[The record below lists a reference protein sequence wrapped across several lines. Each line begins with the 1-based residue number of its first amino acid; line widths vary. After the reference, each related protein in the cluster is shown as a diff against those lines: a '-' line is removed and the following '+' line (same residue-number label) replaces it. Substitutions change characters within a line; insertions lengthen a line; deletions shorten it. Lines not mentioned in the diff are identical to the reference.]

1 MAKNSTQSIYD
12 ITKFL
17 SKESLLPI
25 YYIFGEDSFGIN
37 SAYELILKNLEQ
49 FVLSEFD
56 KEVINAEKGMELNNI
71 IDLAYSFPFGGG
83 RKIIVIK
90 NIELIKDKKL
100 LIDFAANPAEFTSL
114 ICLHHASLS
123 QSEIS
128 KEPYLKL
135 VSKNY
140 LFEAKLLK
148 GEELVN
154 WFVKYAQK
162 FNFDLPFDY
171 AKTVIEIVGE
181 DKSLLEMQL
190 QKFISYAQGRNKLNL
205 DELIRLSSPTKQ
217 YSVFDLLDSLGKGD
231 KSRSL
236 EIGYNL
242 IDNGV
247 EIIAILNMIS
257 KFILTI
263 SQALDLTRQ
272 KISDKEAAQKA
283 DASFYFYLNCKRA
296 NFFMNDDKLQNAAKA
311 LLNAD
316 LSIKST
322 SLEPKTILQILITE
336 MLDKIVQDP
345 FES

>member
-1 MAKNSTQSIYD
+1 MAKSSLQSIYD

-17 SKESLLPI
+17 KKEALLPI
-25 YYIFGEDSFGIN
+25 YYLCGEDTFAIN
-37 SAYELILKNLEQ
+37 AAYETIVKSFEPY
-49 FVLSEFD
+49 VLSDFD
-56 KEVINAEKGMELNNI
+56 KEIISADKGIELNNI
-71 IDLAYSFPFGGG
+71 IDMAYSFPFGGG
-83 RKIIVIK
+83 RKIIVVK
-90 NIELIKDKKL
+90 NIESIKDKKL
-100 LIDFAANPAEFTSL
+100 LTEFADNPAEFTSM
-114 ICLHHASLS
+114 ICLHYASLN
-123 QSEIS
+123 QNEIS
-128 KEPYLKL
+128 KEPYSKL
-135 VSKNY
+135 ISKNF

-154 WFVKYAQK
+154 WFVKFASK
-162 FNFDLPFDY
+162 SNFELPLDY

-190 QKFISYAQGRNKLNL
+190 QKFISYSQGRNKLTL

-217 YSVFDLLDSLGKGD
+217 YSIFDLLDALGKGD

-242 IDNGV
+242 LDNGV
-247 EIIAILNMIS
+247 EIIVIINMIS

-272 KISDKEAAQKA
+272 KIPDKEAAQKA

-296 NFFMNDDKLQNAAKA
+296 VFFMSDDKLQNAAKA

-316 LSIKST
+316 LSVKST

-336 MLDKIVQDP
+336 MLDKIIQDP